1 MIDDVQQPPTEVDA
15 TAHEKEAIEPP
26 PDPAKL
32 DRDAMVGLMRRY
44 RVARRAREEAEANGA
59 AYVAQVREE
68 VKQDLQPM
76 KEQEERLREAMLVFV
91 NEYNAGASF
100 RVPGLGSA
108 HTQKRTVTK
117 INDQELLVAHL
128 EEREPETL
136 ASLYDKK
143 ISDSRAKKLAQARR
157 QEAGEILPGTETA
170 EKETLVV
177 KFT

>member
-1 MIDDVQQPPTEVDA
+1 MIQGNRQPPVETDVVG
-15 TAHEKEAIEPP
+15 HENDPIEPP
-26 PDPAKL
+26 PIEPPL

-44 RVARRAREEAEANGA
+44 RAARRAREEAEANGA

-91 NEYNAGASF
+91 REYNAGASF

-108 HTQKRTVTK
+108 HTQKRTVTE
-117 INDQELLVAHL
+117 ISDRELLVTHL
-128 EEREPETL
+128 EQHEPQAL
-136 ASLYDKK
+136 VGLYDRK
-143 ISDSRAKKLAQARR
+143 ISDSRTKQLVQTRL
-157 QEAGEILPGTETA
+157 QEGGEVLPGTETD

-177 KFT
+177 KFA